1 MPAKPP
7 GYWKEFAT
15 LERELLAFIDE
26 HGVPGAMPTHQTM
39 RSAGRLDL
47 VRGIRSHGGM
57 VAVGER
63 LGLAHRGQRKT
74 HNYWKDPANIEREL
88 LAFIAEHG
96 EPGVMPKKREMEQA
110 GRLDLSLAITRSGGQ
125 RAVAQRL
132 GLRPADSRRAPN
144 QWADFANLERELR
157 AFIAEPGRPLRMP
170 TLHELVAAGRFDLH
184 YAIQR
189 HGGVG
194 KIGKRLGLAT
204 ASNTRPPKREQDSGA
219 RNTGT
224 R

>member
-7 GYWKEFAT
+7 GYWKEFAS
-15 LERELLAFIDE
+15 LERELLAFIEE
-26 HGVPGAMPTHQTM
+26 HGVPGAMPTHRAM

-47 VRGIRSHGGM
+47 ASGIRDHGGL

-63 LGLAHRGQRKT
+63 LGLAHRGHRKP
-74 HNYWKDPANIEREL
+74 HNYWKDPENIQREL

-110 GRLDLSLAITRSGGQ
+110 GRIDLSLAVTRSGGQ
-125 RAVAQRL
+125 HVVAERL

-144 QWADFANLERELR
+144 QWADFATLERELG
-157 AFIAEPGRPLRMP
+157 AFIAEPGRPQRMP
-170 TLHELVAAGRFDLH
+170 TLVELIAAGRFDLH

-189 HGGVG
+189 HGGVSQISG
-194 KIGKRLGLAT
+194 RLGLTT
-204 ASNTRPPKREQDSGA
+204 ASKARPPRRQPGSGA
-219 RNTGT
+219 RSAGN
-224 R
+224 

>member
-26 HGVPGAMPTHQTM
+26 HSVPGAMPTLQAM
-39 RSAGRLDL
+39 RDAGRMDL
-47 VRGIRSHGGM
+47 IRGLQTHGGL

-63 LGLAHRGQRKT
+63 LGLAHRGRHKP
-74 HNYWKDPANIEREL
+74 HNYWKDPENVQREL

-110 GRLDLSLAITRSGGQ
+110 GRVDLSLAVTRSGGQ
-125 RAVAQRL
+125 RVVAERL
-132 GLRPADSRRAPN
+132 NLRPADSRRAPN

-157 AFIAEPGRPLRMP
+157 AFIAEPGRPPRMP
-170 TLHELVAAGRFDLH
+170 TLVELIAAGRFDLH

-189 HGGVG
+189 HGG
-194 KIGKRLGLAT
+194 IGAISRWLGMTT
-204 ASNTRPPKREQDSGA
+204 ASTTRSPKPAPGSSGGNA
-219 RNTGT
+219 GN
-224 R
+224 

>member
-15 LERELLAFIDE
+15 LEWELLAFIDE
-26 HGVPGAMPTHQTM
+26 HGVPGAMPTLQVIQD
-39 RSAGRLDL
+39 AGRMDL
-47 VRGIRSHGGM
+47 IRGLQVHGGL
-57 VAVGER
+57 VTVGER
-63 LGLAHRGQRKT
+63 LGLAHRGRHKP
-74 HNYWKDPANIEREL
+74 HNYWRDPENVQREL

-110 GRLDLSLAITRSGGQ
+110 GRVDLSLAITRSGGQ
-125 RAVAQRL
+125 HAVAERL

-157 AFIAEPGRPLRMP
+157 AFIAEPGRPPRLP
-170 TLHELVAAGRFDLH
+170 TLRELVAAGRFDLH

-189 HGGVG
+189 HGG
-194 KIGKRLGLAT
+194 IGAIGRRLGLAT
-204 ASNTRPPKREQDSGA
+204 ASTTSAPRLAAGSAGRGA
-219 RNTGT
+219 GN
-224 R
+224 